1 MVSGNRK
8 DRTPSISVDQMQE
21 GFHQRIISMM
31 LSGEIKDRDGLQ
43 KAKVKLCGTYGL
55 KAVPANSE
63 ILAHVPDEHRASLL
77 PLLIRKPMRTMSGV
91 AVVAVMTSPH
101 PCPHGKCSFCPGG
114 TDLGSPQSYTGK
126 EPAARRAMR
135 NDYDPRRQV
144 QDRITQLEA
153 IGHRT
158 DKIDLII
165 MGGTFTCR
173 DQGYQEWFVQGC
185 FDAMNGRDSDSL
197 SQAQEWNEDA
207 EHRCIGLTVETRPD
221 VFDQGQ
227 IDWSMR
233 LGATRVELGVQ
244 ILDDDI
250 LRSVNRGHGVKE
262 VSEAT
267 RRAKDSGLKVCYH
280 VMPGLPGSSPQK
292 DLEAFRRL
300 FDDPAFR
307 PDMLKFYTTLVI
319 PGTPLYDS
327 WKRGE
332 YEPYD
337 TETGTALMA
346 AMKSL
351 VPEYVRIQRVQRDIP
366 VPQIAAGIMKS
377 NIRELIQ
384 ERMAEQG
391 RSCRC
396 IRCREVG
403 HQGREMVDPGA
414 IQERLLRYEASGGEE
429 FFISYDYEDALVG
442 YARLRMNG
450 DRQAMLRELKVFGR
464 MAPLGSQGKDWQHR
478 GFGKELVERA
488 EDVARSQA
496 ADSLRV
502 ISGVGVRR
510 YYRGLGYELQAP
522 YMIKRL

>member
-1 MVSGNRK
+1 
-8 DRTPSISVDQMQE
+8 
-21 GFHQRIISMM
+21 
-31 LSGEIKDRDGLQ
+31 
-43 KAKVKLCGTYGL
+43 A
-55 KAVPANSE
+55 
-63 ILAHVPDEHRASLL
+63 
-77 PLLIRKPMRTMSGV
+77 
-91 AVVAVMTSPH
+91 
-101 PCPHGKCSFCPGG
+101 
-114 TDLGSPQSYTGK
+114 GS
-126 EPAARRAMR
+126 
-135 NDYDPRRQV
+135 
-144 QDRITQLEA
+144 
-153 IGHRT
+153 
-158 DKIDLII
+158 
-165 MGGTFTCR
+165 
-173 DQGYQEWFVQGC
+173 
-185 FDAMNGRDSDSL
+185 
-197 SQAQEWNEDA
+197 AQ
-207 EHRCIGLTVETRPD
+207 T
-221 VFDQGQ
+221 
-227 IDWSMR
+227 
-233 LGATRVELGVQ
+233 
-244 ILDDDI
+244 
-250 LRSVNRGHGVKE
+250 
-262 VSEAT
+262 
-267 RRAKDSGLKVCYH
+267 
-280 VMPGLPGSSPQK
+280 LPGSSPEK

-327 WKRGE
+327 WKSGE

-403 HQGREMVDPGA
+403 HQGREMVDLDA

-488 EDVARSQA
+488 EDVARSQG